1 MSLNTDYTKPALEVV
16 FSRKR
21 IETHR
26 PLLMINNV
34 PVKPVLFYKHLGLI
48 LYSKLHFNEHINTVL
63 SKVNK
68 MIALLQKFQHILPRH
83 SLLTIYKTSFRL
95 W

>member
-1 MSLNTDYTKPALEVV
+1 MSFNTDYTKPAHEVV